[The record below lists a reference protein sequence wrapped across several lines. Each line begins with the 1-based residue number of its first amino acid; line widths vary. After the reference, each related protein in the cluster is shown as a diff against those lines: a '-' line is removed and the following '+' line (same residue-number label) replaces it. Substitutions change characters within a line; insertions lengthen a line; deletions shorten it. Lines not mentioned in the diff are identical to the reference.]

1 MKDKMKLTKTKLK
14 EMIREEA
21 RSINEMRYSF
31 GRQKLSLWG
40 MDKTYANKI
49 SKYLV
54 ADIMK
59 SKYMSPFK
67 DREIDIEIIV
77 RAED

>member
-1 MKDKMKLTKTKLK
+1 MKLTKTKLK
-14 EMIREEA
+14 EMIREEIQ
-21 RSINEMRYSF
+21 SIDEIRYSF

-67 DREIDIEIIV
+67 DREIDIEIII
-77 RAED
+77 RTED

>member
-1 MKDKMKLTKTKLK
+1 M
-14 EMIREEA
+14 
-21 RSINEMRYSF
+21 
-31 GRQKLSLWG
+31 G

-67 DREIDIEIIV
+67 DREIDIEIII

>member
-1 MKDKMKLTKTKLK
+1 MKITKTKLK
-14 EMIREEA
+14 EIIREELQ
-21 RSINEMRYSF
+21 SINEMRYSF
-31 GRQKLSLWG
+31 GRQKLALFG

-67 DREIDIEIIV
+67 DREVDIEIII
-77 RAED
+77 RADD